1 MKPLKLYEIYE
12 EEKGKRRFLYTKNL
26 TPGKVVYG
34 ERLVY
39 REGVEFREWDQKR
52 SKIAAAILKGLNQL
66 GSAPG
71 QTVLYLGASTG
82 TTVSHV
88 SDIVGPKGMI
98 FALDIAPRTTRDL
111 VFLAQDRPN
120 IAPLLAD
127 ANQPDT
133 FKERIPKEMDWIF
146 QDIAQRDQA
155 AIFMKNVKLFLKKGA
170 LCAIS
175 VKARSINVAKRPADI
190 FQLVKKQL
198 ETELIIADF
207 RTLDPFEK
215 DHAFFVCKKR

>member
-1 MKPLKLYEIYE
+1 MKPLKLYEIYI
-12 EEKGKRRFLYTKNL
+12 EEKGKRSYLYTKNL
-26 TPGKVVYG
+26 TPGKAVYG

-39 REGVEFREWDQKR
+39 RDGVEYREWDHKR
-52 SKIAAAILKGLNQL
+52 SKIAAAVLKGLNQL

-71 QTVLYLGASTG
+71 QIVLYLGASTG

-88 SDIVGPKGMI
+88 SDIVGEKGMI

-133 FKERIPKEMDWIF
+133 FKDKIPKQVDWLF
-146 QDIAQRDQA
+146 QDIAQKNQA
-155 AIFMKNVKLFLKKGA
+155 DIFLKNVKLFLKPGG
-170 LCAIS
+170 LCALS
-175 VKARSINVAKRPADI
+175 VKARSINVAKRPSDV

-198 ETELIIADF
+198 EKDLIIADF

-215 DHAFFVCKKR
+215 DHAFFVCKKK